1 MSLIELQSAEIS
13 VVRLTLRV
21 WRMRSS
27 SAVILLASQ
36 QRSLNH
42 VSMYS
47 LGTCVHSGCSATIA
61 RMPSAVAFAM
71 PAAPSAM
78 KSSTQSSSAAKCEK
92 WMPAS
97 PGS

>member
-1 MSLIELQSAEIS
+1 M
-13 VVRLTLRV
+13 RFTLRV

-36 QRSLNH
+36 QRSLNQ

-47 LGTCVHSGCSATIA
+47 LGTCVHSGCLSTMAW
-61 RMPSAVAFAM
+61 MPSAVALAM

-78 KSSTQSSSAAKCEK
+78 NSSTQSSSAAKCEK
-92 WMPAS
+92 WRPAS